1 MRLDKFLSHTGYG
14 SRKEVKLLLKKKSVL
29 VNGTLAKKGDQI
41 LKLDEDKVTVNGET
55 VHYQK
60 FIYLMLNKP
69 DGYLSATE
77 DNHQETV
84 IDLLDADSQRFSP
97 FPVGRLDKDTEGLL
111 LLTNDGDLAH
121 FLLSPKKQVRK
132 TYFAKI
138 DGVMDADDVAAF
150 SEGIILEDGYECL
163 PAKLEILNTTA
174 EASEVNITISEGKF
188 HQVKRMVI
196 ARGKEVTFLKRLSM
210 GSLKLDESLELGEYR
225 PLTAKELNELKEFLP
240 QNR

>member
-14 SRKEVKLLLKKKSVL
+14 TRKEVKGVLKKKSVL
-29 VNGTLAKKGDQI
+29 VNDVIVTKGDTI
-41 LKLDEDKVTVNGET
+41 LKLDTDTVTVNGEK
-55 VHYQK
+55 VQYQK

-77 DNHQETV
+77 DNHQQTV
-84 IDLLDADSQRFSP
+84 IDLLDADSQRFNP

-132 TYFAKI
+132 TYYAKVE
-138 DGVMDADDVAAF
+138 GVMDEADVKAF
-150 SEGIILEDGYECL
+150 TEGIILEDGYECL
-163 PAKLEILNTTA
+163 PATLEILSTTA
-174 EASEVNITISEGKF
+174 DTSEVHITISEGKF

-196 ARGKEVTFLKRLSM
+196 ACEKEVTFLKRLTM
-210 GSLKLDESLELGEYR
+210 GSLKLDGKLELGEYR
-225 PLTAKELNELKEFLP
+225 PLTEQELSELKEFLP

>member
-14 SRKEVKLLLKKKSVL
+14 TRKEVKGVLKKKSVM
-29 VNGTLAKKGDQI
+29 VNDVIVTKGDTI
-41 LKLDEDKVTVNGET
+41 LKLDTDTVTVNGEK
-55 VHYQK
+55 VQYQK

-77 DNHQETV
+77 DNHQQTV
-84 IDLLDADSQRFSP
+84 IDLLDADSQRFNP

-132 TYFAKI
+132 TYYAKVE
-138 DGVMDADDVAAF
+138 GVMDEADVKAF
-150 SEGIILEDGYECL
+150 TEGIILEDGYECL
-163 PAKLEILNTTA
+163 PATLEILSTTA
-174 EASEVNITISEGKF
+174 DTSEVHITISEGKF

-196 ARGKEVTFLKRLSM
+196 ACEKEVTFLKRLTM
-210 GSLKLDESLELGEYR
+210 GSLKLDGKLELGEYR
-225 PLTAKELNELKEFLP
+225 PLTEQELSELKEFLP

>member
-1 MRLDKFLSHTGYG
+1 MRLDKFLSHTGHG
-14 SRKEVKLLLKKKSVL
+14 TRKEVKLLLKKKCVW
-29 VNGTLAKKGDQI
+29 VNDSLTTKGDHI
-41 LKLDEDKVTVNGET
+41 LKLEEDKVTVNGET

-84 IDLLDADSQRFSP
+84 IDLLDADSQRFNP

-111 LLTNDGDLAH
+111 LLTNDGELAH
-121 FLLSPKKQVRK
+121 FLLSPKKAVRK

-138 DGVMDADDVAAF
+138 AGVMDESDVAAF

-163 PAKLEILNTTA
+163 PATLEILHTTA
-174 EASEVNITISEGKF
+174 ETSEVKITISEGKF

-210 GSLKLDESLELGEYR
+210 GSLRLDDNLKLGEYR
-225 PLTAKELNELKEFLP
+225 PLTEKELNELKGFLP

>member
-14 SRKEVKLLLKKKSVL
+14 TRKEVKGVLKKKSVL
-29 VNGTLAKKGDQI
+29 VNDVIVTKGDTI
-41 LKLDEDKVTVNGET
+41 LKLDTDTVTVNGEK
-55 VHYQK
+55 VQYQK

-77 DNHQETV
+77 DNHQQTV
-84 IDLLDADSQRFSP
+84 IDLLDADSQRFNP

-132 TYFAKI
+132 TYYAKVE
-138 DGVMDADDVAAF
+138 GVMDEADVKAF
-150 SEGIILEDGYECL
+150 TEGIILEDGYECL
-163 PAKLEILNTTA
+163 PATLEILSTTA
-174 EASEVNITISEGKF
+174 DTSEVHITISEGKF

-196 ARGKEVTFLKRLSM
+196 ACEKEVTFLKRLTM
-210 GSLKLDESLELGEYR
+210 GSLKLDGKLELGEYR
-225 PLTAKELNELKEFLP
+225 PLTDQELSELKEFLP

>member
-14 SRKEVKLLLKKKSVL
+14 TRKEVKDVLKKKSVL
-29 VNGTLAKKGDQI
+29 VNDVIVTKGDTI
-41 LKLDEDKVTVNGET
+41 LKLDTDTVTVNGEK
-55 VHYQK
+55 VQYQK

-77 DNHQETV
+77 DNHQQTV
-84 IDLLDADSQRFSP
+84 IDLLDADSQRFNP

-132 TYFAKI
+132 TYYAKVE
-138 DGVMDADDVAAF
+138 GVMDEADVKAF
-150 SEGIILEDGYECL
+150 TEGIILEDGYECL
-163 PAKLEILNTTA
+163 PATLEILSTTA
-174 EASEVNITISEGKF
+174 DTSEVHITISEGKF

-196 ARGKEVTFLKRLSM
+196 ACEKEVTFLKRLTM
-210 GSLKLDESLELGEYR
+210 GSLKLDGKLELGEYR
-225 PLTAKELNELKEFLP
+225 PLTEQELSELKEFLP